1 MQINRPSKPQWLATM
16 ALALLM
22 LLALGCG
29 QESHQQNDNQAES
42 ASKVSQYEWPIP
54 EGFPKPEVPADNPMT
69 QAKVTLGRYLFYDT
83 RLSANQTQSCASCH
97 VQSKAF
103 TETLKVSIGSTGQA
117 HTRNAPALVNIA
129 YNKTL
134 TWAHDGLTHIED
146 QVLLPLFSEQPVE
159 MGLAGKEALILAR
172 FTQAPYPALFEQ
184 AFGQQANGVDFIQIT
199 QALASFVR
207 SLVSLNSPF
216 DAYAYNEQDDAL
228 NEAQL
233 AGMALF
239 FSEKLECH
247 HCHGGF
253 NFTQSTSHEKQPL
266 DRRPFHN
273 TGLYYTERTGLVG
286 TSLASNSL
294 ADTALTPVQQN
305 SQLGYPQKDTGLA
318 QVSGKAIDDGRFRAP
333 SLRNI
338 SLTAPYMHDGSV
350 VSLSEVIDIYAAGGR
365 NITAGEHQGDGRQN
379 PLKSPFIKGF
389 EISEAE
395 KRQLLAFLASLTDE
409 QFITNTD
416 LSDPWVKIKP

>member
-1 MQINRPSKPQWLATM
+1 MLIKRFRKLAWLAPIQ
-16 ALALLM
+16 LLLLM
-22 LLALGCG
+22 LLTLITLLGC
-29 QESHQQNDNQAES
+29 EPTASQQAKKFSD
-42 ASKVSQYEWPIP
+42 YEWPIP
-54 EGFPKPEVPADNPMT
+54 AGFPKPEVPADNPMT
-69 QAKVTLGRYLFYDT
+69 EAKVKLGRYLFYDT

-97 VQSKAF
+97 LQSTAF
-103 TETLKVSIGSTGQA
+103 AEPLKVSIGSTGQA

-134 TWAHDGLTHIED
+134 TWAHDGITHIEE
-146 QVLLPLFSEQPVE
+146 QLLLPLFGEQPVE
-159 MGLAGKEALILAR
+159 MGLAGKEALILTR
-172 FTQAPYPALFEQ
+172 FNQPPYPALFEQ
-184 AFGQQANGVDFIQIT
+184 AFGQQPQAINFVQIT

-207 SLVSLNSPF
+207 SLVSLTSPF

-228 NEAQL
+228 SETQL

-273 TGLYYTERTGLVG
+273 TGLYYTQRTGLLP
-286 TSLASNSL
+286 SDLAQDQDIN
-294 ADTALTPVQQN
+294 P
-305 SQLGYPQKDTGLA
+305 LGYPQNDTGLA
-318 QVSGKAIDDGRFRAP
+318 QVSGKTIDDGRFRAP

-350 VSLSEVIDIYAAGGR
+350 ASLTEVIDIYAAGGR
-365 NITAGEHQGDGRQN
+365 NIKEGEHLGDGRQN
-379 PLKSPFIKGF
+379 PLKSPFVKGF
-389 EISEAE
+389 EITAE
-395 KRQLLAFLASLTDE
+395 EKLQLMAFLESLTDE
-409 QFITNTD
+409 QFIANPE
-416 LSDPWVKIKP
+416 LSDPWSNKKQ